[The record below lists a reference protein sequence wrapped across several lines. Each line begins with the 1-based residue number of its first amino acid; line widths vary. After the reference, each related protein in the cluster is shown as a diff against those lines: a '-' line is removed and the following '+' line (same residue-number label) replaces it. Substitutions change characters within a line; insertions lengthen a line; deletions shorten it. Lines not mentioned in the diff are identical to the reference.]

1 MFMSRKNSLN
11 QWMLAA
17 AISLFGLASQAQSSS
32 EDSANNTPGFLSNGF
47 KFSLNNGD
55 YLFGMGGLIQPSL
68 GMEVDT
74 ASKRYFQLN
83 SRRTFFNVSG
93 KAVKE
98 KVSFFVQTD
107 FNLAS
112 PLMDAWIAYQAHP
125 RVKVTLG
132 QTLTFANNR
141 EMTWMEGQLQF
152 LERSLLSTQYA
163 ATGREFGLFLQSNL
177 MLGSMVFEPML
188 AVTSGDGRNSF
199 GASPTDFDLGGL
211 KYAGRLDW
219 YLFGKFSE
227 TNGQQV
233 ADMVGESKPKVL
245 IGAAASVNRG
255 ASHVTGEGHGN
266 FLLYDAA
273 GKNLLPDY
281 RKLYVDVLAKYKG
294 FSLLGEYV
302 VATGKVAQ
310 ETFKDITGLNR
321 MRPTEISQFLA
332 LGTGING
339 SVGYVWR
346 KSLGV
351 DIRYAFVEGE
361 FANNPNS
368 LVEQKSELAL
378 GLTKYINEQ
387 HLKINAHLSYFNTST
402 NSNLFAAFWVQL
414 MF

>member
-1 MFMSRKNSLN
+1 
-11 QWMLAA
+11 
-17 AISLFGLASQAQSSS
+17 
-32 EDSANNTPGFLSNGF
+32 
-47 KFSLNNGD
+47 
-55 YLFGMGGLIQPSL
+55 
-68 GMEVDT
+68 
-74 ASKRYFQLN
+74 
-83 SRRTFFNVSG
+83 
-93 KAVKE
+93 
-98 KVSFFVQTD
+98 
-107 FNLAS
+107 
-112 PLMDAWIAYQAHP
+112 
-125 RVKVTLG
+125 LG

-141 EMTWMEGQLQF
+141 EMTMMEGQLQF

-163 ATGREFGLFLQSNL
+163 ATGREFGMFLQSNFK
-177 MLGSMVFEPML
+177 LGNMILEPML

-219 YLFGKFSE
+219 YVLGKFTDS
-227 TNGQQV
+227 NGQQV
-233 ADMVGESKPKVL
+233 ADVLGESKPKIL

-266 FLLYDAA
+266 FLLYDGA

-310 ETFKDITGLNR
+310 ETFKDVTGLTR
-321 MRPTEISQFLA
+321 IRPTEISQFLA

-339 SVGYVWR
+339 SVGYVW
-346 KSLGV
+346 KQSIGV
-351 DIRYAFVEGE
+351 DVRYAFVEGE
-361 FANNPNS
+361 FASNPNS
-368 LVEQKSELAL
+368 IVEQKSELAL
-378 GLTKYINEQ
+378 GLTKYIHEQ
-387 HLKINAHLSYFNTST
+387 HLKINAHVSSFNTST